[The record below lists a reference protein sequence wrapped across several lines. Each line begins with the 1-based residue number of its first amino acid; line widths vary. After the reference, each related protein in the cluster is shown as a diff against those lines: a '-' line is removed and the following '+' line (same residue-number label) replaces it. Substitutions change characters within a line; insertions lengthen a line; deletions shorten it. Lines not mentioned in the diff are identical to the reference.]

1 MPAETLG
8 KGARPARPRVC
19 RLALQPLRTV
29 DRCLCPHFSATTSGC
44 TARRCPGAS
53 AVDVARPGRSTVFMS
68 TTAVSEGS
76 RPGQAL
82 LIRDLLHRVRS
93 WAPAAT
99 VTYRDRLTLTYRE
112 WLGRTARLGAWL
124 RELNI
129 QPGDRVGVM
138 DWDSHRTLELFFAV
152 PMSGAALHTIN
163 IKLTPEQIAYTIAHA
178 RDSILFIHADFLPIL
193 AAIRAQLPALRHV
206 IVMSDDDAIHA
217 DEYEPGLKGRAP
229 VDEWP
234 DLDEN
239 MTATLFYTTGTTGE
253 PKGVSFS
260 HRQIVLHT
268 LTAGLTLAV
277 HDEPLNLRA
286 SDVYMPLTP
295 MFHVHAWGLPY
306 LATTLGMT
314 QVYPGRY
321 EPEMLLRLLESH
333 RVTFSHCVPTLLL
346 MLLRHPAAG
355 AVDWFRFKVVIGG
368 AALLPAVANEAR
380 SRGIRIVG
388 GYGMSETCPIVAVSH
403 VTPALAAEHGSAPVD
418 VITRTGFP
426 LPLVQARVV
435 DAEGRPVPPGSDG
448 VGELVLRCPWLTR
461 DYLEDPVASDRLW
474 RDGWLHTGD
483 GARIDSDG
491 YIRITDRLKD
501 VIKVGGEWIS
511 SIEIESVFARHPAV
525 AEVAV
530 IGVPDSKWDEHPRAE
545 IVVRPDAGPVSPR
558 DLLRHLR
565 DAIDTGLLHKRA
577 LITEIVIVPAI
588 PKTSVGKTDKKRMRA
603 LLVVP
608 RPA

>member
-1 MPAETLG
+1 MSFPA
-8 KGARPARPRVC
+8 V
-19 RLALQPLRTV
+19 
-29 DRCLCPHFSATTSGC
+29 
-44 TARRCPGAS
+44 PG
-53 AVDVARPGRSTVFMS
+53 VARPGQS
-68 TTAVSEGS
+68 
-76 RPGQAL
+76 L

-93 WAPAAT
+93 WAPGAT

-112 WLGRTARLGAWL
+112 WLDRTARLGNWL
-124 RELNI
+124 LEIGVR
-129 QPGDRVGVM
+129 PGDRVGVM

-178 RDSILFIHADFLPIL
+178 RDSVLFIHADFLPIL
-193 AAIRAQLPALRHV
+193 AGIRAQLTALRHV
-206 IVMSDDDAIHA
+206 IVMSDDAAAHA
-217 DEYEPGLKGRAP
+217 DEYEAGLKERVP
-229 VDEWP
+229 VQDWP

-239 MTATLFYTTGTTGE
+239 TMATLFYTTGTTGE

-268 LTAGLTLAV
+268 LTAGMTLAV
-277 HDEPLNLRA
+277 QDEPLALRA

-321 EPEMLLRLLESH
+321 EPEMLLKLLEMH
-333 RVTFSHCVPTLLL
+333 RITFSHCVPTLLL
-346 MLLRHPAAG
+346 MLLRHPASG
-355 AVDWFRFKVVIGG
+355 SVDWSRFKVVIGG
-368 AALLPAVANEAR
+368 AALLPAVAQEAR

-388 GYGMSETCPIVAVSH
+388 GYGMSETCPIVAVAH
-403 VTPALAAEHGSAPVD
+403 VSPALVAEHGPAPVD

-435 DAEGRPVPPGSDG
+435 DAEGQLLAPGSDA

-461 DYLEDPVASDRLW
+461 DYLDDPMGTERLW
-474 RDGWLHTGD
+474 KDGWLHTGD

-501 VIKVGGEWIS
+501 VIKIGGEWIS
-511 SIEIESVFARHPAV
+511 SIEIESVFSRYPGV

-530 IGVPDSKWDEHPRAE
+530 IGAPDPKWDEHPRAE
-545 IVVRPDAGPVSPR
+545 IVLRPDASSITPKE
-558 DLLRHLR
+558 LQRHLR
-565 DAIDTGLLHKRA
+565 AAIDGGQLHRRA
-577 LITEIVIVPAI
+577 LLTEIVLVPSI
-588 PKTSVGKTDKKRMRA
+588 PKTSVGKVDKKRMRA
-603 LLVVP
+603 ALT
-608 RPA
+608 PA